1 MLNAQT
7 NGTAMLR
14 LSGVGKRFPGVVAL
28 DNIDLELR
36 RGEIHALLGENGA
49 GKSTLIRILTGI
61 HRADAGHYLLNDEPV
76 RMENPQMAQRLGV
89 SLVPQ
94 DILMVPGFSIG
105 RNILLGS
112 ESLHTLK
119 DRLNPH
125 EIEKVEQALSR
136 VGATFSPHTL
146 TSELSVPHLHLA
158 QIARALLNP
167 GDLLILDEPTAV
179 LSEHDAEQLLDR
191 LEQLRD
197 QGKSILYVTHR
208 LGEVMRMADCFTILR
223 DGKNVGY
230 FRRGEID
237 RQDIVDCMAK
247 PGGKLPSECA
257 VRATPLNINTFP
269 RLKVSQ
275 LSGQQFSDVSLH
287 ALPGEIVGIAGVQGA
302 GHGNLLRAIAG
313 TDPHHQGEVMLDS
326 RTLSPLTSRHAL
338 RHGILLV
345 PADRRGSAIVPGLPI
360 RANIALSAR
369 VRQQVRRWGLRWHKA
384 ERDMAQRYVDDLTIR
399 PGSAETLI
407 GSLSGGNQQKV
418 VLARALES
426 RARLLL
432 IEEPTQGVDV
442 RAKAEIHALLRQ
454 AAWHNDCTLVIASSE
469 FEELIG
475 LADRIYVMRSGRL
488 VKELEG
494 QAASYKAILEHALS

>member
-1 MLNAQT
+1 MLNVQT
-7 NGTAMLR
+7 DGTALLR
-14 LSGVGKRFPGVVAL
+14 LEGVGKRFPGVIAL
-28 DNIDLELR
+28 DNIDLTLR

-61 HRADAGHYLLNDEPV
+61 HRADSGNYLLNGEAV

-94 DILMVPGFSIG
+94 DILMVPNFSIG

-112 ESLHTLK
+112 EGLNTRK
-119 DRLNPH
+119 DRLSA
-125 EIEKVEQALSR
+125 EEADRVALALSR

-146 TSELSVPHLHLA
+146 TCELSVPHLRLA

-230 FRRGEID
+230 FRRNQID
-237 RQDIVDCMAK
+237 RPGIVECMAK
-247 PGGKLPSECA
+247 PGGTA
-257 VRATPLNINTFP
+257 VADVPARTKPLNSNTFP
-269 RLKVSQ
+269 RLKVTQ
-275 LSGQQFSDVSLH
+275 LSGQQFSDVSMY

-302 GHGNLLRAIAG
+302 GHGNLLRTIAG
-313 TDPHHQGEVMLDS
+313 ADPHHQGDVLLDS
-326 RTLSPLTSRHAL
+326 RTLFPLTSRNAL
-338 RHGILLV
+338 NQGILLV
-345 PADRRGSAIVPGLPI
+345 PADRRGAAIIPNLSI

-384 ERDMAQRYVDDLTIR
+384 EWNMAQQYVDDLTIR
-399 PGSAETLI
+399 PGSADTPI
-407 GSLSGGNQQKV
+407 GTLSGGNQQKV

-426 RARLLL
+426 KARLLL

-475 LADRIYVMRSGRL
+475 LADRIYVMQSGRL
-488 VKELEG
+488 VKELTG
-494 QAASYKAILEHALS
+494 QEASYKTILEHALS